1 MDLNTIINFIQ
12 FLIAMAVVPLI
23 KITISTQTD
32 LIRLNE
38 VINMLRDEIKEIK
51 ETLKNI
57 KKGV

>member
-1 MDLNTIINFIQ
+1 MDLNTVINFIQ
-12 FLIAMAVVPLI
+12 FLIAVAVVPLI